1 MKLKDNTEAKF
12 GDIIR
17 WNCWDNDDFVTWNM
31 TGMYTRQGVIYLG
44 GRIDFGLGIGQILE
58 VEEVIEE
65 SENNDPDDCGIVKVG
80 IATDL
85 TRYINKYEMKKESED

>member
-1 MKLKDNTEAKF
+1 MKLKDNTEAEF

-17 WNCWDNDDFVTWNM
+17 WNCWDSDDWWHV
-31 TGMYTRQGVIYLG
+31 Y
-44 GRIDFGLGIGQILE
+44 DA
-58 VEEVIEE
+58 EEVIEE